1 MIIEKIKE
9 NKFKILLSLKDLE
22 NKNIDF
28 HSFMSSNIENQS
40 IFKEI
45 IKHLKS
51 EYNFCAD
58 ISSFSIS
65 TFYIYNKSFV
75 IIITSSQ
82 KNDTFSRVITNR
94 HIPTLNDI
102 NIYRFENYNEMKIFF
117 DFIKSESNFVYNSLL
132 DSLLF
137 KYNNLFFLV
146 IRENEISDVFY
157 TAIDK
162 YLSEFSF
169 KINNPNNF
177 YIKLIEYGDKFTLK
191 KAILE

>member
-45 IKHLKS
+45 IKQLKS

-65 TFYIYNKSFV
+65 TFYIYNKSFI
-75 IIITSSQ
+75 IIITSYQ

-94 HIPTLNDI
+94 HIPALNDI

-117 DFIKSESNFVYNSLL
+117 DFIKSESNFLYNSLL
-132 DSLLF
+132 DCLVF
-137 KYNNLFFLV
+137 NYNNLFFLV
-146 IRENEISDVFY
+146 INENEISDVFY
-157 TAIDK
+157 TTIDK

-177 YIKLIEYGDKFTLK
+177 YIKLIEYGNKITLK